1 MKKYYNKL
9 VRDFIPEIIEK
20 EGKKANYRK
29 LSEREL
35 KDAIMDK
42 LLEEANEL
50 RKAKKNK
57 KQMLEELADITTVL
71 INIRILYDIK
81 IEEEYEVAGRKLF
94 EKGSFRDGIFL
105 ESVED

>member
-9 VRDFIPEIIEK
+9 VRDGLPEIIKK

-42 LLEEANEL
+42 LLEEVNEL
-50 RKAKKNK
+50 RKAKNK
-57 KQMLEELADITTVL
+57 KQMIEEMADIATVL
-71 INIRILYDIK
+71 LQIRRLYDISEDEMYDRAITK
-81 IEEEYEVAGRKLF
+81 IF
-94 EKGSFRDGIFL
+94 EKGSFSEGIFL

>member
-9 VRDFIPEIIEK
+9 VRDGIPEIIKK

-50 RKAKKNK
+50 RKAKNNK
-57 KQMLEELADITTVL
+57 QRIEELADITAVL
-71 INIRILYDIK
+71 LHIRMLYDINLD
-81 IEEEYEVAGRKLF
+81 EVYEVAGRKLF
-94 EKGSFRDGIFL
+94 EKGGFHDGIFL